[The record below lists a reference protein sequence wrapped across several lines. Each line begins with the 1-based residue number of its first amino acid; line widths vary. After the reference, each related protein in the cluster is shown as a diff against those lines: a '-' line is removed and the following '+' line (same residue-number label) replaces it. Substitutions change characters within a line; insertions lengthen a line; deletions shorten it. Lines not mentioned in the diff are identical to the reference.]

1 MKTILI
7 ISLAVFGFPLS
18 MTATD
23 QTPVALDE
31 VCRAIGSGNVEAL
44 AAVMDTEVELSILN
58 TENLYSKQQ
67 ATAALKKFFGEVN
80 PINFGK
86 VHQGASKSADAEYC
100 IGTLATSQG
109 PFKVYVYVAKRDN
122 GVLLQELRFER
133 E

>member
-7 ISLAVFGFPLS
+7 ISLAIFGLPLA

-23 QTPVALDE
+23 QKPMALED
-31 VCRAIGSGNVEAL
+31 VCRAIGSGNVAEL
-44 AAVMDTEVELSILN
+44 AAVMDAEVELSIFD
-58 TENLYSKQQ
+58 TEDLYSKEQ
-67 ATAALKKFFGEVN
+67 ATAALKKFFGEVT
-80 PINFGK
+80 PTNFGK

-100 IGTLATSQG
+100 IGTLATSKG
-109 PFKVYVYVAKRDN
+109 PFKVYVYVAKRAN